1 MKIGLV
7 CPYNIA
13 KGGGVQEIV
22 LAMQEELER
31 RGHTARIIT
40 PEPRDIPDF
49 HRKDHIIFVG
59 GAADFKSPLHT
70 TSQFSMAADTNGIT
84 QMLEEEKFDLLH
96 FHEPWVPMLSRQIL
110 SRSRTVNVAT
120 FHAKLPET
128 LMTRTMSKVVTPYTR
143 AVLNQLDELTAVSEA
158 ASEYVRTLTEE
169 PVSIIPN
176 GIDLAKYKATKR
188 QKTPKSQSGK
198 TILFIG
204 RLERRKGVSYL
215 LHAYSQLVTRD
226 PDVRLI
232 IAGDGPDRE
241 KLEYL
246 ASDLDLGNVT
256 FTGYVTDEEKIQ
268 LLHEADLFC
277 APALYGE
284 SFGIVLLEA
293 MACGLVT
300 VAGNNPGYA
309 SVLQDIGSLSLVNP
323 KDAEEFARRL
333 DVMLHDEELRSL
345 WKKWAADQVR
355 QYNYPRIVDQYLEI
369 YETAYTRHAQADSN
383 SDQPAWANLK

>member
-22 LAMQEELER
+22 VAVQAELQR
-31 RGHTARIIT
+31 RGHDTKILT
-40 PEPRDIPDF
+40 PEPRDIPDY

-70 TSQFSMAADTNGIT
+70 TSQFSLAADTNGIT

-96 FHEPWVPMLSRQIL
+96 FHEPWVPVLSRQIL
-110 SRSRTVNVAT
+110 SRSTAVNVAT

-128 LMTRTMSKVVTPYTR
+128 LMSRTMVRVVTPYTK
-143 AVLNQLDELTAVSEA
+143 AVLKQLDELTAVSEA
-158 ASEYVRTLTEE
+158 ASEYVRSLTDE

-176 GIDLAKYKATKR
+176 GVDLNKYKVVKPK
-188 QKTPKSQSGK
+188 KTPAPN
-198 TILFIG
+198 ILYVG
-204 RLERRKGVSYL
+204 RLEKRKGVEYL
-215 LHAYSQLVTRD
+215 LQAFRLLQERD
-226 PDVRLI
+226 PEVTLI

-241 KLEYL
+241 KLEFL
-246 ASDLDLGNVT
+246 RDDLGLKRVK
-256 FTGYVTDEEKIQ
+256 FLGYVSDEEKLR
-268 LLHEADLFC
+268 LLSEATLFC

-293 MACGLVT
+293 MACGVVT

-333 DVMLHDEELRSL
+333 DVMLHDQELRKL
-345 WKKWAADQVR
+345 WLKWAMEQIP
-355 QYNYPRIVDQYLEI
+355 QYSYTHIVDQYLEI
-369 YETAYTRHAQADSN
+369 YETAYKRHATVP
-383 SDQPAWANLK
+383 QPVWASSK